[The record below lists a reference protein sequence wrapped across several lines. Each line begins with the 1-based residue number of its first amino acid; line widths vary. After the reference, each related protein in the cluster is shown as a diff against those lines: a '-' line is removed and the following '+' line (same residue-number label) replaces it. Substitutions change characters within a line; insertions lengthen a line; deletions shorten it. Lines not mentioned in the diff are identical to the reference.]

1 MQTTGGVS
9 IIRTLYIDN
18 QTRNPKVKGIN
29 EFVNNVVSLSLR
41 MSVLMVVDVEFC
53 RFTTGVE
60 VEVTSLEILTARHKP
75 ISSTTFSS
83 GEIMRLVLAPFY
95 RD

>member
-18 QTRNPKVKGIN
+18 QTRNPKVKGVN

-41 MSVLMVVDVEFC
+41 MSVLMVVEFC